1 MSKEQVYIAKGNAP
15 WFTDSNYYWMPWV
28 DEDKFINMDESIS
41 GQATVTCKGVTN
53 MGSMFNECHCI
64 TSLDLSNF
72 NTSEVTNMRNMFAYC
87 YNLASLDLSN
97 FDTSKVKD
105 MFNMFHQCSSL
116 TSLDLSSFDT
126 SNVTDMSFMLS
137 GCSKLTSLD
146 LSNFNTSNVRDMGL
160 MFSKCTSLTSL
171 DVTNFDTSN
180 VENMLSIFDGC
191 SNLTTIK
198 GVIDMKSCKR
208 YSDMFMNCTKLKG
221 VKIKNPP
228 DKFEK
233 YSRLSKSQYTIVD
246 DEYDHKLAFLSTG
259 SAPWYSKIWADESH
273 VIDILEF
280 SGQANVIIDD
290 KITNMEYMFHHCSGL
305 TSLDLFTYFNTSK
318 VTNMSSMFNS
328 CRSLTTLDLSGFNTS
343 KVTNMSFMFFNCHG
357 LTSLDLSSFNTS
369 NVDDMECMFG
379 DCTSLTTLDLSNFDT
394 SKVKNMS
401 YMFKNCYNLTTIK
414 GIIDMKSCK
423 WCTDMFKN
431 CPKLK
436 DVKIKNPPTSFNEH
450 WVGLSSSQY
459 TVVDDESDSLKRRNI
474 MFKTTGIEPIDGI
487 DAPINIYRAPGFST
501 EKISINYIPSSM
513 QNDAPKYDKATQ
525 EFDGEKEKDN
535 KEAMNDFNKAVKEL
549 SNKLDEIVGK
559 NTEGS
564 SPKEEEVSKETKAED
579 HKHTNEEK
587 VQETINKQ
595 RPNSNKYN
603 KMYYILTE
611 FIYQRDFIPAFLWF
625 MEHAYNNVLIAH
637 QHKRRSYKIYKEIV
651 KGGNLIGK
659 CNISESNNEH
669 CYFVLDGSNRS
680 LNDYNY
686 NRQRKAA
693 KLLAK
698 YIIASNTVPYVLNL
712 KYYLEN
718 FGDPYSDYAPTGTSS
733 VMKRTF
739 TEVYVKTLEK
749 VCFGKDF

>member
-1 MSKEQVYIAKGNAP
+1 MHYKRVLL
-15 WFTDSNYYWMPWV
+15 F
-28 DEDKFINMDESIS
+28 
-41 GQATVTCKGVTN
+41 
-53 MGSMFNECHCI
+53 
-64 TSLDLSNF
+64 
-72 NTSEVTNMRNMFAYC
+72 
-87 YNLASLDLSN
+87 LA
-97 FDTSKVKD
+97 
-105 MFNMFHQCSSL
+105 
-116 TSLDLSSFDT
+116 
-126 SNVTDMSFMLS
+126 
-137 GCSKLTSLD
+137 
-146 LSNFNTSNVRDMGL
+146 
-160 MFSKCTSLTSL
+160 
-171 DVTNFDTSN
+171 
-180 VENMLSIFDGC
+180 
-191 SNLTTIK
+191 
-198 GVIDMKSCKR
+198 
-208 YSDMFMNCTKLKG
+208 
-221 VKIKNPP
+221 
-228 DKFEK
+228 
-233 YSRLSKSQYTIVD
+233 
-246 DEYDHKLAFLSTG
+246 TG
-259 SAPWYSKIWADESH
+259 SAPWYSNIWADKSH
-273 VIDILEF
+273 VTDVWELK
-280 SGQANVIIDD
+280 SGQANVIFEDE
-290 KITNMEYMFHHCSGL
+290 ITNMEYMFYHCSNL
-305 TSLDLFTYFNTSK
+305 TSLDLFTHFNTTKVTNMDSMFNSCSSLTTLDLSAFNTSK
-318 VTNMSSMFNS
+318 VTNM
-328 CRSLTTLDLSGFNTS
+328 RY
-343 KVTNMSFMFFNCHG
+343 MFFNCHG

-369 NVDDMECMFG
+369 NVDDMESMFG
-379 DCTSLTTLDLSNFDT
+379 DCTSLTALDLSNFDT
-394 SKVKNMS
+394 SKVKDMS

-414 GIIDMKSCK
+414 GIINMKSCK
-423 WCTDMFKN
+423 WCNDMFKN

-436 DVKIKNPPTSFNEH
+436 DVKIKNPPISFNEH
-450 WVGLSSSQY
+450 WTGLSSSQY
-459 TVVDDESDSLKRRNI
+459 TIVDDESDSLKRRNN

-487 DAPINIYRAPGFST
+487 DIPINIYKVPGSSS
-501 EKISINYIPSSM
+501 EEVVAINYIPSSM
-513 QNDAPKYDKATQ
+513 QNDTPKYDKATQ
-525 EFDGEKEKDN
+525 EFDDKKE
-535 KEAMNDFNKAVKEL
+535 ETISDFNKAVKEL

-559 NTEGS
+559 NTEES
-564 SPKEEEVSKETKAED
+564 SPKEEVSKETKAED

-611 FIYQRDFIPAFLWF
+611 FIYERDFIPAFLWF

-718 FGDPYSDYAPTGTSS
+718 FGDPYSNYVPTGTAS

>member
-1 MSKEQVYIAKGNAP
+1 MYYKRVLMFLATGSAP
-15 WFTDSNYYWMPWV
+15 WYSNIWADKSHVTDIW
-28 DEDKFINMDESIS
+28 ELKS
-41 GQATVTCKGVTN
+41 GQANVTIEDEITNMEHMFYHCSNLTSLDLFSHFNTTKVTN
-53 MGSMFNECHCI
+53 MGGMFNSCSSL
-64 TSLDLSNF
+64 TTLDLSAF
-72 NTSEVTNMRNMFAYC
+72 NTSKVTNMSWMFFNC
-87 YNLASLDLSN
+87 HGLASLDLSN
-97 FDTSKVKD
+97 FDTSNVTS
-105 MFNMFHQCSSL
+105 MENMFC
-116 TSLDLSSFDT
+116 
-126 SNVTDMSFMLS
+126 
-137 GCSKLTSLD
+137 
-146 LSNFNTSNVRDMGL
+146 
-160 MFSKCTSLTSL
+160 
-171 DVTNFDTSN
+171 
-180 VENMLSIFDGC
+180 
-191 SNLTTIK
+191 
-198 GVIDMKSCKR
+198 
-208 YSDMFMNCTKLKG
+208 
-221 VKIKNPP
+221 
-228 DKFEK
+228 
-233 YSRLSKSQYTIVD
+233 
-246 DEYDHKLAFLSTG
+246 
-259 SAPWYSKIWADESH
+259 
-273 VIDILEF
+273 
-280 SGQANVIIDD
+280 
-290 KITNMEYMFHHCSGL
+290 
-305 TSLDLFTYFNTSK
+305 
-318 VTNMSSMFNS
+318 
-328 CRSLTTLDLSGFNTS
+328 
-343 KVTNMSFMFFNCHG
+343 
-357 LTSLDLSSFNTS
+357 
-369 NVDDMECMFG
+369 
-379 DCTSLTTLDLSNFDT
+379 DCTSLTTLDISNFDT
-394 SKVKNMS
+394 SNVSDMCE
-401 YMFKNCYNLTTIK
+401 MFKNCYNLTTIK

-423 WCTDMFKN
+423 LWYRDMFIN

-436 DVKIKNPPTSFNEH
+436 GVKIKNPPTDFHES
-450 WVGLSSSQY
+450 WAGLSKSQY
-459 TVVDDESDSLKRRNI
+459 TIVDDESDSLKRRNN

-487 DAPINIYRAPGFST
+487 DIPINIYKVPGSSS
-501 EKISINYIPSSM
+501 EEVVAINYIPSSM

-525 EFDGEKEKDN
+525 EFDGEKDDK
-535 KEAMNDFNKAVKEL
+535 KEAISDFNKAVKEL

-559 NTEGS
+559 NTEES

-611 FIYQRDFIPAFLWF
+611 FIYERDFIPAFLWF

-718 FGDPYSDYAPTGTSS
+718 FGDPYSNYVPTGTAS

>member
-1 MSKEQVYIAKGNAP
+1 MYERVLFYIAKGSAP
-15 WFTDSNYYWMPWV
+15 WASSFWYDNSHIIIV
-28 DEDKFINMDESIS
+28 DDAIH
-41 GQATVTCKGVTN
+41 GQAKVITDDKVTN
-53 MGSMFNECHCI
+53 MNCMFYNCKSLIALNLSTYYTFNVTSMRSMFNSCCGL
-64 TSLDLSNF
+64 T
-72 NTSEVTNMRNMFAYC
+72 T
-87 YNLASLDLSN
+87 LDLSN
-97 FDTSKVKD
+97 FDTSKVTD
-105 MFNMFHQCSSL
+105 MTYMFANCSNLASI
-116 TSLDLSSFDT
+116 DLSS
-126 SNVTDMSFMLS
+126 
-137 GCSKLTSLD
+137 
-146 LSNFNTSNVRDMGL
+146 FNTSNVDNMQC
-160 MFSKCTSLTSL
+160 MFYDCSNLTSIDL
-171 DVTNFDTSN
+171 SNFDTSKVQSMYAMFYN
-180 VENMLSIFDGC
+180 C

-198 GVIDMKSCKR
+198 GVIDMKSCHNNCK
-208 YSDMFMNCTKLKG
+208 DMFKWCTKLRE

-228 DKFEK
+228 DDFESK
-233 YSRLSKSQYTIVD
+233 CGLSKSQYTIVD

-273 VIDILEF
+273 VIDIREF
-280 SGQANVIIDD
+280 ESGAANVIIDD
-290 KITNMEYMFHHCSGL
+290 KITNMEYMFYHCSGL

-318 VTNMSSMFNS
+318 VTNMGSMFNS
-328 CRSLTTLDLSGFNTS
+328 CFNLTTLDLAGFNTS
-343 KVTNMSFMFFNCHG
+343 KVTDMSFMFFNCHG

-369 NVDDMECMFG
+369 NVDDMECMFS

-450 WVGLSSSQY
+450 WTGLSKSQY
-459 TVVDDESDSLKRRNI
+459 TIVDDEYDSLKRRNN
-474 MFKTTGIEPIDGI
+474 MFRTTGIEPII
-487 DAPINIYRAPGFST
+487 DIYRAPGSSA
-501 EKISINYIPSSM
+501 EKISINYIPADAN
-513 QNDAPKYDKATQ
+513 NDTPKYDKATQ
-525 EFDGEKEKDN
+525 EFDDKKE
-535 KEAMNDFNKAVKEL
+535 ETMSDFNKAVKEL

-559 NTEGS
+559 NIEES
-564 SPKEEEVSKETKAED
+564 SPKEEVSKETKAED

-611 FIYQRDFIPAFLWF
+611 FIYERDFIPAFLWF

-718 FGDPYSDYAPTGTSS
+718 FGDPYSNYVPTGTAS

>member
-1 MSKEQVYIAKGNAP
+1 
-15 WFTDSNYYWMPWV
+15 
-28 DEDKFINMDESIS
+28 
-41 GQATVTCKGVTN
+41 
-53 MGSMFNECHCI
+53 
-64 TSLDLSNF
+64 
-72 NTSEVTNMRNMFAYC
+72 
-87 YNLASLDLSN
+87 
-97 FDTSKVKD
+97 
-105 MFNMFHQCSSL
+105 
-116 TSLDLSSFDT
+116 
-126 SNVTDMSFMLS
+126 
-137 GCSKLTSLD
+137 
-146 LSNFNTSNVRDMGL
+146 
-160 MFSKCTSLTSL
+160 
-171 DVTNFDTSN
+171 
-180 VENMLSIFDGC
+180 
-191 SNLTTIK
+191 
-198 GVIDMKSCKR
+198 
-208 YSDMFMNCTKLKG
+208 
-221 VKIKNPP
+221 
-228 DKFEK
+228 
-233 YSRLSKSQYTIVD
+233 
-246 DEYDHKLAFLSTG
+246 
-259 SAPWYSKIWADESH
+259 
-273 VIDILEF
+273 
-280 SGQANVIIDD
+280 
-290 KITNMEYMFHHCSGL
+290 
-305 TSLDLFTYFNTSK
+305 
-318 VTNMSSMFNS
+318 
-328 CRSLTTLDLSGFNTS
+328 
-343 KVTNMSFMFFNCHG
+343 
-357 LTSLDLSSFNTS
+357 
-369 NVDDMECMFG
+369 
-379 DCTSLTTLDLSNFDT
+379 
-394 SKVKNMS
+394 MS

>member
-1 MSKEQVYIAKGNAP
+1 
-15 WFTDSNYYWMPWV
+15 
-28 DEDKFINMDESIS
+28 
-41 GQATVTCKGVTN
+41 
-53 MGSMFNECHCI
+53 
-64 TSLDLSNF
+64 
-72 NTSEVTNMRNMFAYC
+72 
-87 YNLASLDLSN
+87 
-97 FDTSKVKD
+97 
-105 MFNMFHQCSSL
+105 
-116 TSLDLSSFDT
+116 
-126 SNVTDMSFMLS
+126 MLS

-146 LSNFNTSNVRDMGL
+146 LSNFNTSNVRVMGL
-160 MFSKCTSLTSL
+160 MFSKCTSLASL
-171 DVTNFDTSN
+171 DVTNFDTSKVEDMGYMFYNCSKLTSLDLSNFDTSN

-198 GVIDMKSCKR
+198 GVIDMKSCKW

-228 DKFEK
+228 ADFE
-233 YSRLSKSQYTIVD
+233 SMSGLSKSQYTIVD
-246 DEYDHKLAFLSTG
+246 DEYNPKLAFLSTG
-259 SAPWYSKIWADESH
+259 SAPWYSKFWDDESH
-273 VIDILEF
+273 VIDIREF
-280 SGQANVIIDD
+280 ESGQANVIIDD
-290 KITNMEYMFHHCSGL
+290 KITNMKNMFYHCSNL

-318 VTNMSSMFNS
+318 VTNMYGMFNS
-328 CRSLTTLDLSGFNTS
+328 CFNLTTLDLSGFNTS
-343 KVTNMSFMFFNCHG
+343 KVTNMGWMFYNCHG
-357 LTSLDLSSFNTS
+357 LTSLDLSSFDTS
-369 NVDDMECMFG
+369 KVTSMEHMFC
-379 DCTSLTTLDLSNFDT
+379 DCTSLATLDISNFDT
-394 SKVKNMS
+394 SNVSDM
-401 YMFKNCYNLTTIK
+401 YGMFNNCYNLITIK

-423 WCTDMFKN
+423 LYHYMFAN
-431 CPKLK
+431 CHKLYG
-436 DVKIKNPPTSFNEH
+436 VKIKNPPDDFESSS
-450 WVGLSSSQY
+450 GLSKSQY
-459 TVVDDESDSLKRRNI
+459 TIVDDESDSLKRRNN
-474 MFKTTGIEPIDGI
+474 MFRTTGIEPII
-487 DAPINIYRAPGFST
+487 DIYRAPGFST
-501 EKISINYIPSSM
+501 EKISINYIPADAN
-513 QNDAPKYDKATQ
+513 NDAPKYDKATQ
-525 EFDGEKEKDN
+525 EFDGEKE
-535 KEAMNDFNKAVKEL
+535 ETMSDFNKAVKEL
-549 SNKLDEIVGK
+549 SNKLNEIVGK
-559 NTEGS
+559 NTEES
-564 SPKEEEVSKETKAED
+564 SPKEEVSKETKAED
-579 HKHTNEEK
+579 HKHANEEK
-587 VQETINKQ
+587 VQKTINKQ

-603 KMYYILTE
+603 KLYYILTE

-718 FGDPYSDYAPTGTSS
+718 FGDPYSNYVPTGTAS

>member
-28 DEDKFINMDESIS
+28 DEDKIINVNESIPC
-41 GQATVTCKGVTN
+41 QATVTCKGVTD

-87 YNLASLDLSN
+87 YNLTSLDLSN

-105 MFNMFHQCSSL
+105 MFNMFYQCSSL

-126 SNVTDMSFMLS
+126 SKVTDMSFMLS

-160 MFSKCTSLTSL
+160 MFSKCTSLASL
-171 DVTNFDTSN
+171 DVTNFDTSKVEDMGYMFYNCSKLTSLDLSNFDTSN
-180 VENMLSIFDGC
+180 VENMLNIFDGC

-198 GVIDMKSCKR
+198 GVIDMKSCKW
-208 YSDMFMNCTKLKG
+208 YSDMFMNC
-221 VKIKNPP
+221 
-228 DKFEK
+228 
-233 YSRLSKSQYTIVD
+233 
-246 DEYDHKLAFLSTG
+246 A
-259 SAPWYSKIWADESH
+259 
-273 VIDILEF
+273 
-280 SGQANVIIDD
+280 
-290 KITNMEYMFHHCSGL
+290 
-305 TSLDLFTYFNTSK
+305 
-318 VTNMSSMFNS
+318 
-328 CRSLTTLDLSGFNTS
+328 
-343 KVTNMSFMFFNCHG
+343 
-357 LTSLDLSSFNTS
+357 
-369 NVDDMECMFG
+369 
-379 DCTSLTTLDLSNFDT
+379 
-394 SKVKNMS
+394 
-401 YMFKNCYNLTTIK
+401 
-414 GIIDMKSCK
+414 
-423 WCTDMFKN
+423 
-431 CPKLK
+431 KLK

-459 TVVDDESDSLKRRNI
+459 TIVDDESDSLKRRNN
-474 MFKTTGIEPIDGI
+474 MFRTTGIEPII
-487 DAPINIYRAPGFST
+487 DIYRAPGFST
-501 EKISINYIPSSM
+501 EKISINYIPADAN
-513 QNDAPKYDKATQ
+513 NDAPKYDKATQ
-525 EFDGEKEKDN
+525 EFDGKKDN
-535 KEAMNDFNKAVKEL
+535 KEAMSDFNKAVKEL
-549 SNKLDEIVGK
+549 SNKLNEIVGK
-559 NTEGS
+559 NTEES
-564 SPKEEEVSKETKAED
+564 SPKEEVSKETKAED

-587 VQETINKQ
+587 VQKTINKQ

-603 KMYYILTE
+603 KLYYILTE

-718 FGDPYSDYAPTGTSS
+718 FGDPYSNYVPTGTAS